1 MPTTEDP
8 ATAVQMAIN
17 GLKVRQLEGIYRPS
31 LDWVVGT
38 PGYVKPGWGILIS
51 IH

>member
-31 LDWVVGT
+31 LDWIGWL
-38 PGYVKPGWGILIS
+38 GYDTGYGEPGWGILN
-51 IH
+51 